1 MKWFLNRLT
10 SLQGKKCLLISIE
23 GMAKLWGCWGW
34 VCFSARNELVFVLST
49 LLIWSAESKGSAVS
63 VFPVVIETRPKCDKW
78 LCHSAEK
85 QNCWQSH
92 QIPSGFWGGGLL
104 LLATYPTQPSATPK
118 TRKHMVFPVAPA
130 ALQERPGFGSS
141 RMHWLEMPEETEG
154 ELIPNPYRRLWP
166 DRMTFFTSFCCSPQ
180 SLVYTLIVTL

>member
-34 VCFSARNELVFVLST
+34 VCFSALSELVFVLST
-49 LLIWSAESKGSAVS
+49 LLNWSAESKVSAVS

-85 QNCWQSH
+85 QNRWQGH
-92 QIPSGFWGGGLL
+92 QIPSGFGVVCFYWLPTPHSPVPPPKRGSTWCFLSVLL
-104 LLATYPTQPSATPK
+104 PCRKCLALG
-118 TRKHMVFPVAPA
+118 H
-130 ALQERPGFGSS
+130 
-141 RMHWLEMPEETEG
+141 PECASWKCQKRQRG
-154 ELIPNPYRRLWP
+154 N
-166 DRMTFFTSFCCSPQ
+166 
-180 SLVYTLIVTL
+180 